1 MLLELLEKGTFEWHT
16 FLLVKLHTGSLFYF
30 MTYYTALCML
40 RYCLILTFQIN

>member
-1 MLLELLEKGTFEWHT
+1 MLLELVERGTFEWHT

-40 RYCLILTFQIN
+40 EILFNIDIPN